1 MISRRDQVGTRERR
15 DRLRLTFAYRS
26 YSRTFALPRAAFVIS
41 ILALPLAGVLYLAAT
56 CYFIFHDNMLA
67 SLTRHQVEMRY
78 AYEDRIAALRRDL
91 ENVTQHAQA
100 DQADLADRFR
110 TLSQREDQVESR
122 TALVAALADRIK
134 RMRVPA
140 ATSEAISSLSTEPA
154 QSAVTSSSA
163 ADVTFARPP
172 LDGKPH
178 PEGFVLSL
186 RRTSG
191 DTLSGPN
198 IPQGSASAAMSPID
212 FETDLPI
219 ATRLDDLVDR
229 YDRVDRQDLIILAD
243 LQQPANRISGRI
255 RTALA
260 SAGLVADRLTA
271 LGHGES
277 GAQNST
283 AGATGGPFVPLPILS
298 DGSPFASAAGRL
310 QNAIDT
316 ADKLRRVLPH
326 VPLAAPLPG
335 DPQVTSAFGPRIDPF
350 LGRPALHTGVDLRD
364 DYGAPV
370 RATAAGTV
378 TIAGPDGGY
387 GNMVEIDHGNGLA
400 TRYAHLSSVVVAPG
414 QSITAGTILGHIG
427 ATGRATGPH
436 LHYEVRIDGEPVDPE
451 RFLKAGAVLVA
462 DTAAALP

>member
-243 LQQPANRISGRI
+243 LQQPANRIQDGFAPRSLQRGWLPIASLRWDTASSERKIPPPARPAVHSFLCRSYPTAHPSRARLDACKTRLTRPISCAACYRMSRWQRRFQAIRKSPPPSGRGLT
-255 RTALA
+255 RF
-260 SAGLVADRLTA
+260 SAGQP
-271 LGHGES
+271 S
-277 GAQNST
+277 
-283 AGATGGPFVPLPILS
+283 I
-298 DGSPFASAAGRL
+298 
-310 QNAIDT
+310 
-316 ADKLRRVLPH
+316 
-326 VPLAAPLPG
+326 
-335 DPQVTSAFGPRIDPF
+335 
-350 LGRPALHTGVDLRD
+350 
-364 DYGAPV
+364 
-370 RATAAGTV
+370 RA
-378 TIAGPDGGY
+378 
-387 GNMVEIDHGNGLA
+387 
-400 TRYAHLSSVVVAPG
+400 
-414 QSITAGTILGHIG
+414 
-427 ATGRATGPH
+427 
-436 LHYEVRIDGEPVDPE
+436 
-451 RFLKAGAVLVA
+451 
-462 DTAAALP
+462 